1 MWKYEEMNGDGFCWF
16 GRFGWIGF
24 HFMYVC
30 IYVHIYISI
39 YLISSSILLSL
50 IALACADVKFPDLGT
65 DICNGSHAPDPGP
78 RHLCGVV
85 RPTGSTKLG
94 PPGLCPQPCK

>member
-1 MWKYEEMNGDGFCWF
+1 MGFVGLDGLVGLVFISC
-16 GRFGWIGF
+16 
-24 HFMYVC
+24 MYVYMC
-30 IYVHIYISI
+30 IYIYIN
-39 YLISSSILLSL
+39 LISSSILLSL